1 MCFSASASFAASG
14 LTAVAGVAAFTGAR
28 RPAHRLL
35 AGMPVFFALQQLAE
49 GVLWLA
55 AGGRV
60 DPAWQ
65 APAGF
70 AFLLAARV
78 LWPAWVPLMVRA
90 VEDDPGRRRV
100 LSVLLALG
108 VLEGLLGGYALVA
121 FPVTADILGH
131 HVRYGIEAPDL
142 FRVPVDALYYL
153 VTVPPLL
160 LSGDRTLRGI
170 GVAMAAALVVSRLLY
185 QEYAV
190 SVWCFFAAC
199 LSVLVVLAVRRVGA
213 ARAEAVPAA

>member
-28 RPAHRLL
+28 QPAYRLL
-35 AGMPVFFALQQLAE
+35 AGMPLFFALQQLAE

-60 DPAWQ
+60 DPSWQ
-65 APAGF
+65 APAAF

-90 VEDDPGRRRV
+90 VEEDPGRRSV

-121 FPVTADILGH
+121 FPVTADIVGH
-131 HVRYGIEAPDL
+131 HVRYGIEAPVL

-160 LSGDRTLRGI
+160 LSGHRMLRVI
-170 GVAMAAALVVSRLLY
+170 GVAMLAALIVSRLLY
-185 QEYAV
+185 QDYAV

-199 LSVLVVLAVRRVGA
+199 ISVLVLVAVVRAGA
-213 ARAEAVPAA
+213 MRPAAHQAA

>member
-14 LTAVAGVAAFTGAR
+14 VTAIAGVAAFTAAR

-35 AGMPVFFALQQLAE
+35 AGMPLFFALQQLAE
-49 GVLWLA
+49 GVVWLA

-65 APAGF
+65 RPAAF
-70 AFLLAARV
+70 AFLVAARV

-90 VEDDPGRRRV
+90 VEEDPDRRRL

-108 VLEGLLGGYALVA
+108 VLEGLLGGYALAA
-121 FPVTADILGH
+121 FPVTADVVGH
-131 HVRYGIEAPDL
+131 HVRYGIEMPDL
-142 FRVPVDALYYL
+142 FRVPVDVLYYF
-153 VTVPPLL
+153 VTLPPLL
-160 LSGDRTLRGI
+160 LSSHRPLRWI
-170 GVAMAAALVVSRLLY
+170 GVAMLAALVVSRLLY
-185 QEYAV
+185 REYAV

-199 LSVLVVLAVRRVGA
+199 ISVLVLVAVVRAGA
-213 ARAEAVPAA
+213 AHASARPAA

>member
-28 RPAHRLL
+28 RPAYRLL
-35 AGMPVFFALQQLAE
+35 AGMPLFFALQQLAE

-65 APAGF
+65 APAAF

-90 VEDDPGRRRV
+90 VEEDPGRRRA

-108 VLEGLLGGYALVA
+108 VLESVLGGYALVA
-121 FPVTADILGH
+121 FPVTADIVGH
-131 HVRYGIEAPDL
+131 HVRYGIEDPIH
-142 FRVPVDALYYL
+142 FRVPVDVLYYL
-153 VTVPPLL
+153 VTVPPLFLSSHRMMRVIGL
-160 LSGDRTLRGI
+160 LM
-170 GVAMAAALVVSRLLY
+170 VAALILSRLLY
-185 QEYAV
+185 HEYLI
-190 SVWCFFAAC
+190 STWCFFAA
-199 LSVLVVLAVRRVGA
+199 LISVLVVMMVVRAGD

>member
-28 RPAHRLL
+28 QPAYRLL
-35 AGMPVFFALQQLAE
+35 AGMPLFFALQQLAE

-60 DPAWQ
+60 DPSWQ
-65 APAGF
+65 APAAF
-70 AFLLAARV
+70 AFLLAARA
-78 LWPAWVPLMVRA
+78 LWPAWVPLMVRS
-90 VEDDPGRRRV
+90 VEEDPGRRRV
-100 LSVLLALG
+100 LAVLLALG

-121 FPVTADILGH
+121 FPVTADVLGH

-153 VTVPPLL
+153 VTLPPLF
-160 LSGDRTLRGI
+160 LSGHRTLRVI
-170 GVAMAAALVVSRLLY
+170 GVAMLAALIVSRLLY

-199 LSVLVVLAVRRVGA
+199 ISVLVLAAVVRAGA
-213 ARAEAVPAA
+213 TQAAGRPAA